1 MAGLLI
7 EAIESGGGY
16 LSACKRRSYQVLV
29 PYFVWSLLRWFLS
42 GCQLDR
48 LALII
53 TNPDSYFWFL
63 WILFWICVIFI
74 GCQWIADKLKIDEL
88 FPVGTACVVLM
99 GTMVA
104 LEFRLF
110 GFQFLSYYF
119 LFYTLGYCIH
129 RFEVLQL
136 KNNFIIV
143 VFIMVWAFLAWGW
156 KMHGL
161 PSWIP
166 AIPQVPDTLLQ
177 YAYRGLT
184 ALIGVMVLIGI
195 APKLLNGNSRF
206 NYWMK
211 DIGEVSLG
219 LYVVHLTFM
228 GYIKELL
235 FTLTP
240 NISTWCAISIPS
252 LVSFFV
258 SIIIV
263 NLLNKNRWTSRICLG
278 KVF

>member
-1 MAGLLI
+1 
-7 EAIESGGGY
+7 
-16 LSACKRRSYQVLV
+16 
-29 PYFVWSLLRWFLS
+29 
-42 GCQLDR
+42 
-48 LALII
+48 
-53 TNPDSYFWFL
+53 
-63 WILFWICVIFI
+63 
-74 GCQWIADKLKIDEL
+74 
-88 FPVGTACVVLM
+88 
-99 GTMVA
+99 
-104 LEFRLF
+104 
-110 GFQFLSYYF
+110 
-119 LFYTLGYCIH
+119 
-129 RFEVLQL
+129 
-136 KNNFIIV
+136 
-143 VFIMVWAFLAWGW
+143 MVWAFLAWGW
-156 KMHGL
+156 TMHGL

-195 APKLLNGNSRF
+195 APKVLNGNSRF

-228 GYIKELL
+228 DNIKELL

-240 NISTWCAISIPS
+240 NISTWCAISILS
-252 LVSFFV
+252 LFSFFV